1 MDKTWLFFVLAS
13 LFSVFRRK
21 YSRESHVDKTWLLFL
36 LRLCLFQVP
45 DGTAVLAMHV
55 CTLLMISKINEWEAG
70 ARLLLKISGSK
81 WTWEL
86 TDT

>member
-1 MDKTWLFFVLAS
+1 MN
-13 LFSVFRRK
+13 
-21 YSRESHVDKTWLLFL
+21 ETWLLFL
-36 LRLCLFQVP
+36 LRLSLFQVP
-45 DGTAVLAMHV
+45 DGTAVLAMHA

-81 WTWEL
+81 WTWEP

>member
-1 MDKTWLFFVLAS
+1 MN
-13 LFSVFRRK
+13 
-21 YSRESHVDKTWLLFL
+21 KTWLLFL
-36 LRLCLFQVP
+36 LRLSLFQVP
-45 DGTAVLAMHV
+45 DGTAVLAMHA
-55 CTLLMISKINEWEAG
+55 CTLPMISKINEWEAG

>member
-1 MDKTWLFFVLAS
+1 MN
-13 LFSVFRRK
+13 
-21 YSRESHVDKTWLLFL
+21 KTWLLFL
-36 LRLCLFQVP
+36 LRLSLFQVP
-45 DGTAVLAMHV
+45 DGTAVLAMHA

>member
-1 MDKTWLFFVLAS
+1 MN
-13 LFSVFRRK
+13 
-21 YSRESHVDKTWLLFL
+21 KTWLLFL
-36 LRLCLFQVP
+36 LRLSLFQVP

-81 WTWEL
+81 WTWEV

>member
-1 MDKTWLFFVLAS
+1 MN
-13 LFSVFRRK
+13 
-21 YSRESHVDKTWLLFL
+21 KTWLLFL
-36 LRLCLFQVP
+36 LRLSLFQVP
-45 DGTAVLAMHV
+45 DGTAVLTMHA

>member
-1 MDKTWLFFVLAS
+1 MDKI
-13 LFSVFRRK
+13 
-21 YSRESHVDKTWLLFL
+21 WLLFL

-45 DGTAVLAMHV
+45 DGTAVLAMHE

-70 ARLLLKISGSK
+70 ARLPLKISGSK